1 MDLTVF
7 EERESPLSHKDDPFP
22 KDSEDDLCEELVS
35 IIKASQ
41 SKGVFVEE
49 EGFYHQEPEITEK
62 LPKLFIDEDT
72 NDDNSQSLTSN
83 TFTPVLPDHSEG
95 SDIEVELVVG

>member
-1 MDLTVF
+1 M
-7 EERESPLSHKDDPFP
+7 SHKDNLFL
-22 KDSEDDLCEELVS
+22 KDTEDDLCEELVS

-41 SKGVFVEE
+41 SKGALVEE

-62 LPKLFIDEDT
+62 FPKLFIEEGT

-83 TFTPVLPDHSEG
+83 TFSPVLPDHNEW
-95 SDIEVELVVG
+95 SDFEVELTVG